1 MSLMSDIG
9 TAVKAKLNLKVDKIT
24 GKGLSTEDYSTAEKT
39 KLAGISASANN
50 YSLPV
55 ATNTVLG
62 GVKAGANVSIDANGV
77 ISANDSS
84 VNWSEVTSKP
94 TTVAGYGITDSIQ
107 STLVSGTNIKTINS
121 QSLLGSGDI
130 STVDTTKLPL
140 TGGTMTGAI
149 TAIREIQVSL
159 GAGNSINLSQ
169 GNVFTKTVN
178 ATTTFT
184 ISGFL
189 PQGASN
195 SFILE
200 LTNGGSYTINWF
212 SGVKWSEGIAP
223 ILTSA
228 GVDILGFYSYDGG
241 VTWRGMVLCKD
252 SK

>member
-1 MSLMSDIG
+1 MSLSSRITDLATAIG
-9 TAVKAKLNLKVDKIT
+9 LAVK
-24 GKGLSTEDYSTAEKT
+24 GKQ
-39 KLAGISASANN
+39 N
-50 YSLPV
+50 SL
-55 ATNTVLG
+55 
-62 GVKAGANVSIDANGV
+62 I
-77 ISANDSS
+77 
-84 VNWSEVTSKP
+84 
-94 TTVAGYGITDSIQ
+94 
-107 STLVSGTNIKTINS
+107 SGTNIKTVNGTNI
-121 QSLLGSGDI
+121 LGSGDI
-130 STVDTTKLPL
+130 VTSDSTKLPL
-140 TGGTMTGAI
+140 TGGTMIGAI

-184 ISGFL
+184 ISDFL

-200 LTNGGSYTINWF
+200 LTNGGSKTITWF